1 MTINLNEIITAA
13 AKFGVLT
20 LGFYLLTPATY
31 TWAFAIS
38 IPICCIALFIVQ
50 LVRLA
55 ASDSWRHQTL
65 YDLCTLLILLLA
77 LGWVVWFLIM
87 VGVMFGWGFE
97 ENLLPKIFMVTL
109 FMFIS
114 PITIEI
120 NIEQ

>member
-1 MTINLNEIITAA
+1 MV
-13 AKFGVLT
+13 F
-20 LGFYLLTPATY
+20 
-31 TWAFAIS
+31 
-38 IPICCIALFIVQ
+38 
-50 LVRLA
+50 
-55 ASDSWRHQTL
+55 
-65 YDLCTLLILLLA
+65 
-77 LGWVVWFLIM
+77 FLIM

>member
-1 MTINLNEIITAA
+1 MTINLNEIIKAA

-38 IPICCIALFIVQ
+38 IPICCIALFIVL

-65 YDLCTLLILLLA
+65 YDLCTLDTPFSLR
-77 LGWVVWFLIM
+77 LGSVVSHH
-87 VGVMFGWGFE
+87 GWSHVRLG
-97 ENLLPKIFMVTL
+97 I
-109 FMFIS
+109 
-114 PITIEI
+114 
-120 NIEQ
+120 

>member
-1 MTINLNEIITAA
+1 MTINLNEIIKAA

-38 IPICCIALFIVQ
+38 IPICWIALFIVQ
-50 LVRLA
+50 VVRLA
-55 ASDSWRHQTL
+55 AADSWRHQTL
-65 YDLCTLLILLLA
+65 YEICTLLITLLA
-77 LGWVVWFLIM
+77 LGWVVWFLLM
-87 VGVMFGWGFE
+87 VGVMFGGGFE

-114 PITIEI
+114 PITIEM
-120 NIEQ
+120 NTQQ